1 MFISKR
7 LQPHLLCARLAFVCL
22 GISSTAVFAQQTPSK
37 SVPITDIEKSEVIH
51 ALMQN
56 MTQKYVFPEVAKK
69 LNIVL
74 ADKLKKSAYAKVK
87 DAKEFAKIITQ
98 DLQAETHDKHLNL
111 EFEEENIPI
120 RDDKAETSAEEKA
133 KEAQEEITFMKA
145 VNFGIERI
153 ERLPGNIAYI
163 DYRGF
168 GTTEIVGTAINAAMQ
183 LVHASDALIIDLRKN
198 RGGSPNTVALFAS
211 YFLPAETHLNDIYNR
226 EKNTTTQM
234 WTSAYTASPRYDATK
249 KVYVL
254 TSKDTF
260 SAAEDLAYTLQS
272 QKRSITVGE
281 VTGGGAHPV
290 ESVRLSAH
298 LMGIIPVARSISPV
312 THSNWEGVG
321 VIPEM
326 KTDANEAL
334 KIAQL
339 DALTHLLKTETHPGK
354 KSSVERALT
363 KLSGTETQKK

>member
-1 MFISKR
+1 MLTSHSHPSKT
-7 LQPHLLCARLAFVCL
+7 LCALLAVSCFSITPTL
-22 GISSTAVFAQQTPSK
+22 TWAQATQSK
-37 SVPITDIEKSEVIH
+37 ANTLSDTEKAEVITV
-51 ALMQN
+51 LMR
-56 MTQKYVFPEVAKK
+56 TLEKKYVFPEAAKK
-69 LNIVL
+69 LNAKL
-74 ADKLKKSAYAKVK
+74 SDQLKKSAYAKANDTK
-87 DAKEFAKIITQ
+87 QFAKMLTKE
-98 DLQAETHDKHLNL
+98 LQAETHDKHLNI
-111 EFEEENIPI
+111 EFEETEIPQ
-120 RDDKAETSAEEKA
+120 RDDKDEPSAEEKA

-145 VNFGIERI
+145 MNFGIERV

-183 LVHASDALIIDLRKN
+183 LINASDALIIDLRKN
-198 RGGSPNTVALFAS
+198 GGGSPATVALLAS

-234 WTSAYTASPRYDATK
+234 WTSAYTASPRYDAAK

-260 SAAEDLAYTLQS
+260 SAAEDFAYTLQS
-272 QKRSITVGE
+272 LKRSITVGE

-290 ESVRLSAH
+290 DPVRLSAH